1 MTKKNVKSII
11 EKVIMHMDRPFNQMD
26 LYKKLYDDYRIKD
39 RVLITD
45 MLDDFAIA
53 GRLDYIQISP
63 NCWGFA
69 VKRCG

>member
-1 MTKKNVKSII
+1 MN
-11 EKVIMHMDRPFNQMD
+11 MDHPFDQME

-53 GRLDYIQISP
+53 GRLDYVQIAP
-63 NCWGFA
+63 NRWGFV
-69 VKRCG
+69 VKRC